1 MDQKAPLL
9 QSTLLVPQLQ
19 LLFFPFSFSSL
30 EFPLLP
36 QLFPLLQNTENIS
49 ITNFT
54 PNFELFFFA
63 SITHTYN
70 RFLFGLFDFCC
81 WCFWC
86 IPWRYLFKLPFLRG
100 GWNSR
105 ITRWI
110 INFHFTVERK
120 EI

>member
-54 PNFELFFFA
+54 PNFELFFLPPLHIPITGSFLAFLIFA
-63 SITHTYN
+63 AGVSGASPGATSSN
-70 RFLFGLFDFCC
+70 FRFLEVDG
-81 WCFWC
+81 
-86 IPWRYLFKLPFLRG
+86 I
-100 GWNSR
+100 
-105 ITRWI
+105 
-110 INFHFTVERK
+110 VESPDGS
-120 EI
+120 